1 MRVKMCTLCKKDID
15 ISLFRKSNNTKD
27 GLQERCKPCKKE
39 IEKGYRNK
47 NKKKIAESNKMFYY
61 SKLEENRIR
70 SNINA
75 KKSYI
80 KNKEKYKEKYILN
93 KVIYN
98 KRSIK
103 YRKNNIE
110 KVRIYTNKYVKRRKI
125 ESPAFKIK
133 YLLRTRMLSA
143 ITRGYKKK
151 STVELLGCEYDY
163 LKSFL
168 ENKFREGMSWANHG
182 EWEIDHIKPC
192 ASFDL
197 MQEVEQKKCFNYTNL
212 QPLWKADNRKK
223 RDKILCT
230 E

>member
-1 MRVKMCTLCKKDID
+1 MNQR
-15 ISLFRKSNNTKD
+15 
-27 GLQERCKPCKKE
+27 
-39 IEKGYRNK
+39 
-47 NKKKIAESNKMFYY
+47 
-61 SKLEENRIR
+61 
-70 SNINA
+70 
-75 KKSYI
+75 
-80 KNKEKYKEKYILN
+80 
-93 KVIYN
+93 
-98 KRSIK
+98 K

-230 E
+230 EQESQRKIDLTY